1 MQQKKVYC
9 HHCGKELLVSA
20 KAVSIGCPHCNR
32 RISVEDLTVSSYHI
46 RACLETCGSIRVAP
60 TGILQGRVRSR
71 SLQVE
76 GQLRGNVTAD
86 DKVSL
91 ASGASIS
98 GDITA
103 RSLEVNSGGIINGFC
118 RIEP

>member
-20 KAVSIGCPHCNR
+20 KAISIGCPHCNQ
-32 RISVEDLTVSSYHI
+32 RISVEDLTVSSCHI

-71 SLQVE
+71 NLQVE

-103 RSLEVNSGGIINGFC
+103 RSLEVNSGGVINGFC